1 MNVAIVAIHFLVEP
15 RSSILVS
22 KEAFGSAAAAAPD
35 TNLAQQMI
43 LKARPIENAQNFI
56 HLFKQI

>member
-1 MNVAIVAIHFLVEP
+1 MNVAIVAIHFIVEP

-22 KEAFGSAAAAAPD
+22 KEAFGSAAAAPD